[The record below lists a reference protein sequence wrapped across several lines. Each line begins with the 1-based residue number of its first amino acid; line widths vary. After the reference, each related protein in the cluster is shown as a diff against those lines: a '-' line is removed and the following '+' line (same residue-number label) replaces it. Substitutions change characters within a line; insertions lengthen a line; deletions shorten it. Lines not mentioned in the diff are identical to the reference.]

1 MVLATL
7 DLLRQS
13 GLSGAGINQVVAA
26 SAAPKGSVYHYFP
39 GGKLELTSAALK
51 EAEHRVGQWF
61 REVFHQPAPIATKV
75 VSLFAAAGKSLE
87 GNQFT
92 RGCPVAAVTLDI
104 DPDSEELRGV
114 CHTVFDNWQEII
126 AAGLDGVPQA
136 ERRGVAQLILAT
148 LEGALILSR
157 AEATKEPL
165 LRAGDSLAGVLAL
178 KFPARSSLKRPKGG
192 RRRG

>member
-1 MVLATL
+1 MILATL

-26 SAAPKGSVYHYFP
+26 SAAPRGSVYHYFP
-39 GGKLELTSAALK
+39 GGKLELTTAALK
-51 EAEHRVGQWF
+51 EAERGVGQRF
-61 REVFHQPAPIATKV
+61 RDIFHKSTPIATKV
-75 VSLFAAAGKSLE
+75 ASLFAAAGNSLE

-104 DPDSEELRGV
+104 ERDSEDLRAV
-114 CHTVFDNWQEII
+114 CRGIFDSWQEII
-126 AAGLDGVPQA
+126 AAGLNGVPRA
-136 ERRGVAQLILAT
+136 ERRGVARLILAT
-148 LEGALILSR
+148 FEGALILSR

-165 LRAGDSLAGVLAL
+165 LRAGKSLAGVLAL
-178 KFPARSSLKRPKGG
+178 RFPTASSPQRAKGG